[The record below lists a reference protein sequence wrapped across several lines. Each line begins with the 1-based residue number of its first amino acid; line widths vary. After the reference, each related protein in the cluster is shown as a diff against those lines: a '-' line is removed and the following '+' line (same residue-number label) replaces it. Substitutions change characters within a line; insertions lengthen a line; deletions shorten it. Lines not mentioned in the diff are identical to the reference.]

1 MCASIGPMA
10 RLRFPHSFAVIRIRR
25 QFQNSS
31 AVRQSRRLMAY
42 ALQIL
47 LVLSGA
53 FASARADADGGI
65 LRGTITTIGASSEP
79 LIVPGAI
86 VKLTNVVAGSAADST
101 TTNDDGEY
109 KFMDVNPGL
118 YLLEIAANGFATQT
132 RRVTIR
138 PGQTTVED
146 FRMEIATVQTNVTVN
161 TENEGI
167 QSKEA
172 APAATIAQ
180 QTLQSVPLVNERFQD
195 ALPLIPGVVRGPDGL
210 LNVKGARA
218 SQSGLTVNSANV
230 TDPVTGEFAIN
241 LPIEAIQSVQVLTNP
256 YAAEYG
262 EFTGAVTS
270 IETKSGTDK
279 FDTDFQNFFPRIRRR
294 GGHIV
299 GIEAFTPRLAFSGPI
314 KKDKL
319 WFMQSF
325 EYRFVRTPVESL
337 PPLERDTVL
346 ESFDSVSQ
354 LDWQMNDQNH
364 LTTTFSL
371 FPQKLSYVNLNTF
384 NPQGVTPDFRQR
396 GFFWAVNE
404 RHVLSGKSFLETLF
418 SIKRFDADVY
428 PSSGPAPMNLAP
440 EVNSGS
446 FFNQQ
451 QRDTN
456 RYEMLETFSFTPP
469 DFLGAH
475 SMKVG
480 GGFNYSDY
488 DGSNRSNPVKILR
501 ADGTRSQQINFIG
514 TGAVNINK
522 KQGVA
527 YFQDK
532 WEVNGRLGL
541 EYGVRYDRDN
551 LANENNLAPR
561 FAFSFLPIT
570 DGRTVIR
577 GGVGLF
583 YDQIELNVASFLQL
597 QQRVFSFYRADGL
610 QVIGSPQIQHLVLQD
625 GSFRVPRSIN
635 WNLEFD
641 REWFK
646 NFIVRVG
653 YEERSGRREFV
664 VEPLQSANEG
674 SVLLLSNSGLSRY
687 REFHVTTRFHT
698 SEGNELVASYV
709 RSAATGD
716 LNDFN
721 SFFGN
726 FQNPIIRPNERAH
739 LPYDAPNRFLF
750 WGNFKAKWGVRIAPV
765 LDVRQGF
772 PYSVIDQDRNFVGP
786 RNSKR
791 YPNFAALDLQVTKAF
806 SLPEKLDKYRI
817 RGGFKIFN
825 ITNHFNPRDVQNN
838 LDSVN
843 FGTFYNG
850 VGRMFALKF
859 AIEKK

>member
-1 MCASIGPMA
+1 
-10 RLRFPHSFAVIRIRR
+10 
-25 QFQNSS
+25 
-31 AVRQSRRLMAY
+31 VR
-42 ALQIL
+42 
-47 LVLSGA
+47 
-53 FASARADADGGI
+53 
-65 LRGTITTIGASSEP
+65 
-79 LIVPGAI
+79 
-86 VKLTNVVAGSAADST
+86 
-101 TTNDDGEY
+101 
-109 KFMDVNPGL
+109 
-118 YLLEIAANGFATQT
+118 LEIET
-132 RRVTIR
+132 VK
-138 PGQTTVED
+138 TT
-146 FRMEIATVQTNVTVN
+146 VTVN
-161 TENEGI
+161 THGEGI
-167 QSKEA
+167 QAKEA
-172 APAATIAQ
+172 APASIIGQ
-180 QTLQSVPLVNERFQD
+180 RTLQSVPLVNERFQD

-262 EFTGAVTS
+262 EFSGAVTT

-279 FDTDFQNFFPRIRRR
+279 FDTEFQNFSPRIRRR
-294 GGHIV
+294 GGRFT
-299 GIEAFTPRLAFSGPI
+299 GIEAFTPRLAFSGPL

-354 LDWQMNDQNH
+354 LDWQINDQNH

-384 NPQGVTPDFRQR
+384 NPQEVTPNFRQR

-404 RHVLSGKSFLETLF
+404 RRVLSSKSFLETLF

-440 EVNSGS
+440 EINSGS

-451 QRDTN
+451 HRNTN
-456 RYEMLETFSFTPP
+456 RYEALETFSFSPA
-469 DFLGAH
+469 DFLGSH

-488 DGSNRSNPVKILR
+488 DGRNRSTPVKILR
-501 ADGTRSQQINFIG
+501 ADGTRSQQIDF
-514 TGAVNINK
+514 TGSGLIYSHK
-522 KQGVA
+522 SQGLA

-532 WEVNGRLGL
+532 WDVNRRLNL

-561 FAFSFLPIT
+561 VAFSFLPVT

-577 GGVGLF
+577 GGIGLF
-583 YDQIELNVASFLQL
+583 YDQIGLNVASFLQM
-597 QQRVFSFYRADGL
+597 QQRVFTFYGADGL
-610 QVIGSPQIQHLVLQD
+610 QLIGGPQVQHLVLQN
-625 GSFRVPRSIN
+625 GEFKVPRSLN
-635 WNLEFD
+635 WNLELD

-653 YEERSGRREFV
+653 YEQRSSRREFV
-664 VEPLQSANEG
+664 LDPLQSATDGN
-674 SVLLLSNSGLSRY
+674 VLTLSNSGLSRY
-687 REFHVTTRFHT
+687 REFHVTTRYHT
-698 SEGNELVASYV
+698 SEGDELVASYV

-721 SFFGN
+721 SYFGN
-726 FQNPIIRPNERAH
+726 SENPIIRANERSH
-739 LPYDAPNRFLF
+739 LAYDAPNRFLF
-750 WGNFKAKWGVRIAPV
+750 WGNFKAKWGVSIAPV
-765 LDVRQGF
+765 LDVREGF
-772 PYSVIDQDRNFVGP
+772 PYSVIDQDRNFVGR
-786 RNSKR
+786 RNSQR
-791 YPNFAALDLQVTKAF
+791 YPTFAALDLQVTKSF
-806 SLPEKLDKYRI
+806 PLPEKLDKYRV

-838 LDSVN
+838 LDAAK

>member
-1 MCASIGPMA
+1 M
-10 RLRFPHSFAVIRIRR
+10 IRTNYSPTRII
-25 QFQNSS
+25 S
-31 AVRQSRRLMAY
+31 
-42 ALQIL
+42 L
-47 LVLSGA
+47 LVCLLIFAAPLIAGA
-53 FASARADADGGI
+53 DDAT
-65 LRGTITTIGASSEP
+65 LRGTVTALGANNQT
-79 LIVPGAI
+79 LKVPGALL
-86 VKLTNVVAGSAADST
+86 KLTSTVSGSAALSAV
-101 TTNDDGEY
+101 TNDDGEY
-109 KFMDVNPGL
+109 KFTNLSPGL
-118 YLLEIAANGFATQT
+118 YTLEITAPGFATQT
-132 RRVTIR
+132 RRLTIR
-138 PGQTTVED
+138 PGDTTIED
-146 FRMEIATVQTNVTVN
+146 VRLEIESVKTTVTVN
-161 TENEGI
+161 TQGEGV
-167 QSKEA
+167 QAKEA
-172 APAATIAQ
+172 APASTIGQ
-180 QTLQSVPLVNERFQD
+180 RTLQSVPLVNERFQD

-262 EFTGAVTS
+262 EFSGAVTT
-270 IETKSGTDK
+270 IETRSGTDK

-294 GGHIV
+294 GGHFA
-299 GIEAFTPRLAFSGPI
+299 GIEAFTPRLAFSGPL
-314 KKDKL
+314 KRNRL

-337 PPLERDTVL
+337 PPLARDTVL

-354 LDWQMNDQNH
+354 LDWQINDQNH

-384 NPQGVTPDFRQR
+384 NPQEVTPNFRQR

-404 RHVLSGKSFLETLF
+404 RRVLSSKSFLETLF
-418 SIKRFDADVY
+418 SVKRFDADVY

-440 EVNSGS
+440 ETNSGS

-451 QRDTN
+451 QRNTN
-456 RYEMLETFSFTPP
+456 RYEVLETLSFTPP

-488 DGSNRSNPVKILR
+488 DGRNTSNPVRILR
-501 ADGTRSQQINFIG
+501 ADGTRSQQIDFAGSGLIK
-514 TGAVNINK
+514 VNK
-522 KQGVA
+522 SQGLA

-532 WEVNGRLGL
+532 WDVNRRLNL
-541 EYGVRYDRDN
+541 EFGIRYDRDN
-551 LANENNLAPR
+551 LADENNLAPR
-561 FAFSFLPIT
+561 VAFSFLPIT

-583 YDQIELNVASFLQL
+583 YDQIGLNVASFLQM
-597 QQRVFSFYRADGL
+597 QGRIFTFYGADGN
-610 QVIGSPQIQHLVLQD
+610 QVIGSPQLQHLVLQN
-625 GSFRVPRSIN
+625 GEFEVPRSLN
-635 WNLEFD
+635 WNVEFD

-646 NFIVRVG
+646 NFVVRVG
-653 YEERSGRREFV
+653 YEQRSSQREFV
-664 VEPLQSANEG
+664 LDPLSSAAAG
-674 SVLLLSNSGLSRY
+674 SILLLSNSGMSRY
-687 REFHVTTRFHT
+687 REFHVTTRYHT
-698 SEGNELVASYV
+698 AEGNELVASYV

-726 FQNPIIRPNERAH
+726 FENPIIRANERSPLA
-739 LPYDAPNRFLF
+739 YDSPNRFLF
-750 WGNFKAKWGVRIAPV
+750 WGTFKAKWGVSIAPV
-765 LDVRQGF
+765 MDLRQGF

-786 RNSKR
+786 RNSRR
-791 YPNFAALDLQVTKAF
+791 YPTFAALDLQVTKSF
-806 SLPEKLDKYRI
+806 PLPDKLEKYRV

-838 LDSVN
+838 LASAE